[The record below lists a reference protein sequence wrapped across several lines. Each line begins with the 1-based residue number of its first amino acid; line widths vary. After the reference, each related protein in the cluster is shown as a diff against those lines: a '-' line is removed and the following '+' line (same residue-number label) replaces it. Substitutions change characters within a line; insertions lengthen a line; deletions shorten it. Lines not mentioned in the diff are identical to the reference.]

1 MKRSNDAVHN
11 ESWLGPTYHFVNG
24 KVRRLCIEEGSKY
37 RFLITVHSNAPNTY
51 IEKILEI
58 TVILDGQITQK
69 GNSLLATQ
77 YDSKTLL
84 FFNEIEEQLQYD
96 QLTGM
101 SVFLDLNWLERYLIQ
116 ENQLHSWKEIEQFF
130 FIQERLFFKRE

>member
-24 KVRRLCIEEGSKY
+24 KVRRLCIEEGVEIQIFDNCTFQRPQIPILKNIRDYS
-37 RFLITVHSNAPNTY
+37 Y
-51 IEKILEI
+51 IGW
-58 TVILDGQITQK
+58 TNYTK